1 MKKLVSVL
9 AASVALL
16 ASCTKEFP
24 PTLDDPILQ
33 GGKGGSYSL
42 AIFPVKDTGVTARVF
57 IKYGADKSPGD
68 TTRYD
73 AAITAKAHGDE
84 AAHAH
89 FNMLTTGTY
98 FIHALYNGATAD
110 TVIAISRAS
119 DIEQDIKVYLK

>member
-1 MKKLVSVL
+1 MKKLVFVM
-9 AASVALL
+9 AATAAAF

-42 AIFPVKDTGVTARVF
+42 AIFPVTDTGVAARVF
-57 IKYGADKSPGD
+57 MKYRADKSPGD
-68 TTRYD
+68 TSRYD

-98 FIHALYNGATAD
+98 FIHAVYNGAVAD
-110 TVIAISRAS
+110 TTITISRAS
-119 DIEQDIKVYLK
+119 EIEQDIKVYLK